1 MGKILTIVAIYAALP
16 FLLNGLVAIL
26 GAALDAFAGRFG
38 RAPAPETAPAA
49 PAATPYPAIRLPL
62 P

>member
-16 FLLNGLVAIL
+16 FLLNGLVAIF
-26 GAALDAFAGRFG
+26 GVAIDAFTGRSRRAAAAKVDGAG
-38 RAPAPETAPAA
+38 
-49 PAATPYPAIRLPL
+49 PAATPYPAIRLPM

>member
-16 FLLNGLVAIL
+16 FLLNGLVVIL
-26 GAALDAFAGRFG
+26 GTALDAFTGRLG
-38 RAPAPETAPAA
+38 RTPAPEPAA
-49 PAATPYPAIRLPL
+49 RTNTPPYPAIRLPL

>member
-26 GAALDAFAGRFG
+26 GTALDAFAGRLG
-38 RAPAPETAPAA
+38 HARTPEPAA
-49 PAATPYPAIRLPL
+49 ARPAATPYPPIRLPL

>member
-26 GAALDAFAGRFG
+26 GTALDAFAGRPG
-38 RAPAPETAPAA
+38 HAPTPETAPTG
-49 PAATPYPAIRLPL
+49 PHATPYPAIRLPL